1 MSSLCSLVSVIIS
14 IHQPLFRAYV
24 CPLWSTLIFVDYS
37 CESAESSLSF
47 CRIQCTT
54 PRRTL
59 SLSPCRRSSKA
70 SVRRERTPPN
80 PSGREQPTYAR
91 PAGLFPSGPG
101 PATPVVD
108 NPITQSPSP
117 CCRYSLAV
125 PAAIWRA
132 TSGWTAPSLRSSSAS
147 TPRIEP
153 WHECHTSPRNREKPS
168 TLPARARKRRP
179 TASRQRFGGC
189 DLEMVGFAICKNG
202 RSQFIAL
209 RLVGGSRLVP

>member
-125 PAAIWRA
+125 PAASGGPLQDGQPPRCAAVPHLRQESSLARMSYVTAEPRKTFDAPGTRTKASANRPPVNDSAAAILKWLVSQYARTAAANSCIAIGWRQP
-132 TSGWTAPSLRSSSAS
+132 SGP
-147 TPRIEP
+147 
-153 WHECHTSPRNREKPS
+153 
-168 TLPARARKRRP
+168 
-179 TASRQRFGGC
+179 
-189 DLEMVGFAICKNG
+189 
-202 RSQFIAL
+202 
-209 RLVGGSRLVP
+209 

>member
-125 PAAIWRA
+125 PAASGGPLQDGQPPRCAAVPHLRQESSLGTNVIRHRGTEKNLRRSRHAHESVGQQPPVNDSAAAILKWLVSQYARTAAANSCIAIGWRQP
-132 TSGWTAPSLRSSSAS
+132 SGP
-147 TPRIEP
+147 
-153 WHECHTSPRNREKPS
+153 
-168 TLPARARKRRP
+168 
-179 TASRQRFGGC
+179 
-189 DLEMVGFAICKNG
+189 
-202 RSQFIAL
+202 
-209 RLVGGSRLVP
+209 